1 MGRLDKI
8 CHELRLE
15 HKKQKERGNNM
26 TKKHKNRTLY
36 IGRTITLIMLTIVVL
51 RMMHMNGWF

>member
-15 HKKQKERGNNM
+15 HEKQKERGNKM
-26 TKKHKNRTLY
+26 TKKHKKRTLY
-36 IGRTITLIMLTIVVL
+36 IARTITLIMVTIVVL
-51 RMMHMNGWF
+51 RMIQLDGGF